1 MSVTNMTTNTDALF
15 PLSWELILLSHIL
28 FFGLFLWYN
37 KKVVNV
43 QKHNVNIESNMQ
55 STAQYIFP

>member
-1 MSVTNMTTNTDALF
+1 MTNMTTNTDAHF

-37 KKVVNV
+37 KRVVNF
-43 QKHNVNIESNMQ
+43 QKHHVNIESSMQ
-55 STAQYIFP
+55 PTAQYIFP